1 MISVHPHSRN
11 ATQSAYELQRAAA
24 NLRRSVRDPDAV
36 RVLPVTLAHVD
47 EVLDELATTMLVLA
61 ESVVETTGSPNTSLD
76 EELLSPQAR
85 ALRWHLHE
93 LAARLRAA
101 RSASV
106 SSREWADELLAA
118 QREWGVPRTELQ
130 SPADFIPARSQPR

>member
-11 ATQSAYELQRAAA
+11 ATRSAYELQRAAA

-61 ESVVETTGSPNTSLD
+61 QSVVETTGAPDTSLD
-76 EELLSPQAR
+76 EELLSPEAR

-93 LAARLRAA
+93 LASRLRAA

-106 SSREWADELLAA
+106 SSREWADELFAA
-118 QREWGVPRTELQ
+118 QREWGVPSTELQ
-130 SPADFIPARSQPR
+130 SPADSIPARSQPR

>member
-1 MISVHPHSRN
+1 MISVHPHSRT
-11 ATQSAYELQRAAA
+11 ATRSAYELQRAAA

-61 ESVVETTGSPNTSLD
+61 QSVAETTGSPNTSLD
-76 EELLSPQAR
+76 HELLSPQAR

-101 RSASV
+101 RSAGA
-106 SSREWADELLAA
+106 SSREWAEELLAA
-118 QREWGVPRTELQ
+118 EREWGAPRTELQ
-130 SPADFIPARSQPR
+130 SPADSIAAR

>member
-11 ATQSAYELQRAAA
+11 ATRSAYELQRAAA

-61 ESVVETTGSPNTSLD
+61 QSVAETTGSPNTSLD
-76 EELLSPQAR
+76 HELLSPQAR

-101 RSASV
+101 RSAGA
-106 SSREWADELLAA
+106 SSREWAEELLAA
-118 QREWGVPRTELQ
+118 EREWGAPRTELQ
-130 SPADFIPARSQPR
+130 SPADSIAAR

>member
-36 RVLPVTLAHVD
+36 GVLPVTLAHVD
-47 EVLDELATTMLVLA
+47 EVLDELATSMLVLA
-61 ESVVETTGSPNTSLD
+61 HSVAETTGSPNTRD
-76 EELLSPQAR
+76 EESLSPQAR
-85 ALRWHLHE
+85 SLRWHLHE

-101 RSASV
+101 RSANATA
-106 SSREWADELLAA
+106 REWADELLAA
-118 QREWGVPRTELQ
+118 QREWGVPAAELR
-130 SPADFIPARSQPR
+130 SPADSMLARSQPR